1 MWSSCIV
8 QSSLDAYC
16 NVLCT
21 YVRVFQGDSGGPL
34 VCQDAHGYWSL
45 VGVFTF
51 MAIGCSV
58 PTRPPVFTRVTSFL
72 PWIAHAQGEL
82 NAGDSHLKRPAF
94 VFGHVDSSKA
104 LAEKMPP
111 NYINIYF

>member
-1 MWSSCIV
+1 MS
-8 QSSLDAYC
+8 
-16 NVLCT
+16 CT

-58 PTRPPVFTRVTSFL
+58 PARPPVFTRVTSFL

-82 NAGDSHLKRPAF
+82 NAGDSNLKRPEF
-94 VFGHVDSSKA
+94 FFGCADSY
-104 LAEKMPP
+104 
-111 NYINIYF
+111 NNNNNHINNDNNNDFFCANILEDQAQ